1 MQLRTMT
8 AADVDEVLAVEQ
20 QIHSHPWTRGNFND
34 ALASGYQ
41 CKIYEQDKEIVG
53 YAILMPALDELQ
65 LLDIGIARAQQ
76 GKGLGKRMLQ
86 ELISLAHAQNF
97 KRMLLEVRQSN
108 AAARALYVKTGFTQI
123 GLRRGYYPLAGGR
136 EDAIVMEYQLE

>member
-1 MQLRTMT
+1 MQLRKMT
-8 AADVDEVLAVEQ
+8 AADVDAVLAVEQ
-20 QIHSHPWTRGNFND
+20 QIHSHPWTRGNFID
-34 ALASGYQ
+34 ALNSASL
-41 CKIYEQDKEIVG
+41 CWVHEQNNEIVA
-53 YAILMPALDELQ
+53 YAILLAALDELE
-65 LLDIGIARAQQ
+65 LLDIGVARAQQ